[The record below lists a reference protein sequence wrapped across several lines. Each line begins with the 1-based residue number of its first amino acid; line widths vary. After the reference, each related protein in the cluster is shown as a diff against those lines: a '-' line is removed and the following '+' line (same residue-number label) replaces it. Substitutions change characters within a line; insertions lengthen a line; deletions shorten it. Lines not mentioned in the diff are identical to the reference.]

1 MYIERMEITE
11 KVRLFVE
18 DECRKPTS
26 KYGFEPYDSHFV
38 PMVKYAKKL
47 AVEMDADV
55 EIVEI
60 AGWLHDI
67 GSIVVG
73 REDHHVTGAEIARK
87 KLGEFGYPEDRIALI
102 ADCILHHR
110 GSQNMEPGTLE
121 EQIIIEADS
130 ISCFD
135 SVVGLFRAALVN
147 EKKSEEEA
155 RISVLN
161 KMTNKWNQLRF
172 EKSKELIRPKYE
184 AMRLLLER

>member
-1 MYIERMEITE
+1 MKRTEIVE
-11 KVRLFVE
+11 EIRQFVE

-26 KYGFEPYDSHFV
+26 KYGFGPYDSHFV

-47 AVEMDADV
+47 ALEMGADV

-67 GSIVVG
+67 GSIIVG

-87 KLGEFGYPEDRIALI
+87 KLGELGYPEERIASV
-102 ADCILHHR
+102 ANCILHHR
-110 GSQNMEPGTLE
+110 GSQKMESETLE

-135 SVVGLFRAALVN
+135 NITGIFRAALVN
-147 EKKSEEEA
+147 EKKTEDEA
-155 RISVLN
+155 RKSVLK

-172 EKSKELIRPKYE
+172 EKSKEMIGPKYE
-184 AMRLLLER
+184 AVRILLDR